1 MTAQFLKIILAYDGS
16 EGSDKALNLAS
27 ALAKGDAD
35 TELTVVTVY
44 DEKIEN
50 RRVDIAGESR
60 LALHG
65 YLIEGI
71 PAPPSSLGYSQS
83 QASTQAIIS
92 NSVDQIFY
100 EAKTR
105 LGHRNAKFQI
115 LEGNPAESIC
125 AYAEEIGADLIIIGS
140 SGKGGITGLLIGNIT
155 EKVSKLAPCHVLIA
169 K

>member
-1 MTAQFLKIILAYDGS
+1 MPVQFRKIILAYDGS
-16 EGSDKALNLAS
+16 DGSDKALDLAS
-27 ALAKGDAD
+27 ALANGDTD

-44 DEKIEN
+44 DEKIET
-50 RRVDIAGESR
+50 RRVDRAGDSR

-92 NSVDQIFY
+92 NSVDQIMF
-100 EAKTR
+100 EAKR
-105 LGHRNAKFQI
+105 RIGHLNAKFQV

-125 AYAEEIGADLIIIGS
+125 AFAEEIGADLIIVGS
-140 SGKGGITGLLIGNIT
+140 SGKGAITGLLIGNIT
-155 EKVSKLAPCHVLIA
+155 EKVSRLAPCNVLIA